1 MLEAEKSCLISGASR
16 GIGAAT
22 AREMARRGYHVYVNY
37 RSSHSDAARL
47 VDQIRQSGG
56 SAESVPADV
65 TDREAVGAMFQ
76 QVAGAYD
83 RLDVLIHNAARP
95 LVPNRFPTLDWAVD
109 VLPQMEVNAKGFLNL
124 VQAAYPLL
132 TSGSRV
138 VVLLTDSL
146 FHTPPVQMG
155 GYLAAKGALWGL
167 VRAVA
172 KELRPKGVSVNTV
185 SPSMVDTDLLSG
197 YPDRALEIFAQD
209 HPMGRLATP
218 DEIAAV
224 VASVAAEAGSYL
236 HGANIVVNGGAES

>member
-1 MLEAEKSCLISGASR
+1 MEAVKSCLISGASR

-22 AREMARRGYHVYVNY
+22 AQEMARRGYHVFVNY
-37 RSSHSDAARL
+37 RSSHSDASRL
-47 VDQIRQSGG
+47 IDQIRQSGG
-56 SAESVPADV
+56 SAESIPADV
-65 TDREAVGAMFQ
+65 TDREAVGTMFQ
-76 QVAGAYD
+76 QVSGAYEQ
-83 RLDVLIHNAARP
+83 LDVLIHNAAIP
-95 LVPNRFPTLDWAVD
+95 LVPKRFSSLDWIAD
-109 VLPQMEVNAKGFLNL
+109 VLPQMEVNARGFLNL
-124 VQAAYPLL
+124 VQAANPLL
-132 TSGSRV
+132 SSGSRV

-197 YPDRALEIFAQD
+197 YPGRALEIFAQD

-218 DEIAAV
+218 EDVAAV
-224 VASVAAEAGSYL
+224 VASVAAEAGGYL
-236 HGANIVVNGGAES
+236 HGANIVVNGGSET